1 MLANVLGPSKME
13 CSYFDGVDG
22 DDAVLKGPKDSQL
35 LLLLLLLLLLP
46 LLLLPITMMPMQV
59 S

>member
-1 MLANVLGPSKME
+1 ME

-35 LLLLLLLLLLP
+35 LLLLLLLLP